1 MVLKKII
8 KKATKKATK
17 KAVVPKEKPFKNI
30 YTGKKLP
37 KNVKDLILKR
47 SKALK
52 KTQKDFMI
60 KKAISEKPIKAAIK
74 GLKIGVT
81 RDEDRKIFISPFP
94 RYAPLAPSEKRGL
107 KTRFNQVGGKRKLGI
122 TFDEFKD
129 FYRYNS
135 NRNTF
140 LASKE
145 VIINGEKHNVFID
158 FKKHNAIDVDK
169 KALANFRKKGDIKVS
184 NEKKGKK

>member
-1 MVLKKII
+1 MVLKKLI

-17 KAVVPKEKPFKNI
+17 KAVAPKQKPFKNI

-60 KKAISEKPIKAAIK
+60 KKAISEKPIKAAIR
-74 GLKIGVT
+74 GLKIGIT
-81 RDEDRKIFISPFP
+81 RDEDKKMFP
-94 RYAPLAPSEKRGL
+94 RYAPLVPSEKRGL

-158 FKKHNAIDVDK
+158 FKKHNAIDIDK
-169 KALANFRKKGDIKVS
+169 KALANFRKKGDIKLS